1 MEPLFGNG
9 VLLCLGA
16 FAAAYFLCWKFR
28 STEQKRWHLFGV
40 AAILLLLS
48 YIPESAD
55 PVYLQ
60 DFQLRRQ
67 FAYLKFA
74 AYFSCVLGY
83 FVATV
88 RIRRS
93 TNLERTESKDNQ

>member
-1 MEPLFGNG
+1 MESLVGNG
-9 VLLCLGA
+9 VLLCLVA
-16 FAAAYFLCWKFR
+16 FGAAYFLCWKFQR
-28 STEQKRWHLFGV
+28 AEQKRWHLVWVVTIF
-40 AAILLLLS
+40 ILIS

-55 PVYLQ
+55 PAYLQ

-67 FAYLKFA
+67 FAYFKIA

-83 FVATV
+83 FVAAV

-93 TNLERTESKDNQ
+93 TNPERIESKGKL